1 LLKVI
6 DVQCEDEVAQVTLL
20 HVPDG
25 FEPFFRSVDASFF
38 EDMVIPQTRAEF
50 KEALASPP
58 VPELANDAWRARV
71 SDAPG
76 FAPDGKFRP
85 A

>member
-1 LLKVI
+1 
-6 DVQCEDEVAQVTLL
+6 
-20 HVPDG
+20 
-25 FEPFFRSVDASFF
+25 
-38 EDMVIPQTRAEF
+38 MVIPQTRAEF